1 MGNYKKIYD
10 NWKKDPK
17 TFWKEQ
23 SVDIDWEKN
32 PSKILDDD
40 NKPFYKWY
48 PDGSLNTCFN
58 AIDRHVINGRGE
70 QDAILYDSP
79 VTNTKKKITYS
90 ELKYQV
96 SIFAGALKKLGVLK
110 GDRVIIYM
118 PMIPE
123 ALVAM
128 LACSRLGAIHS
139 VVFGGFASNELAVRI
154 DDCKPKIIVSASC
167 AGMSQIESLNINLYL
182 TTQLKLP
189 VIK

>member
-10 NWKKDPK
+10 NWQKDPK

-23 SVDIDWEKN
+23 SENIHWEKN
-32 PSKILDDD
+32 PGKILDDD

-96 SIFAGALKKLGVLK
+96 SIFAEHLK
-110 GDRVIIYM
+110 
-118 PMIPE
+118 
-123 ALVAM
+123 
-128 LACSRLGAIHS
+128 
-139 VVFGGFASNELAVRI
+139 N
-154 DDCKPKIIVSASC
+154 
-167 AGMSQIESLNINLYL
+167 
-182 TTQLKLP
+182 
-189 VIK
+189 